1 MKKRNIFFML
11 VLLLFVGTVG
21 NEVLAANGLEFW
33 DKATNWYSSQ
43 ENNSVGISTNMLDGI
58 SNLIEV
64 VGTAVIA
71 IATVVIGAKF
81 MLGTVQGKVEAKEN
95 LVTLL
100 VACFF
105 FFGWTNIRDLLIN
118 GNSTGENGIN
128 GSTQLI
134 FLQGGNLQTTFAQV
148 FSFVVVIAKFLCVLS
163 ILYMGVKYIFAGANA
178 KAQLKEKSP
187 AMIIGIILIFCAV
200 NVVGFIADI
209 VTKI

>member
-1 MKKRNIFFML
+1 MKKKNMFFML
-11 VLLLFVGTVG
+11 ILLLVIGTIE
-21 NEVLAANGLEFW
+21 NNVLAANGLEWW
-33 DKATNWYSSQ
+33 DKSTSWYS
-43 ENNSVGISTNMLDGI
+43 GGSTNVGVGSDMLSGI
-58 SNLIEV
+58 SNLIEI

-95 LVTLL
+95 LITLL

-105 FFGWTNIRDLLIN
+105 FFGWTNIRDLLIS
-118 GNSTGENGIN
+118 GNATGENGIS

-134 FLQGGNLQTTFAQV
+134 FLQGGNLQSTFAQI
-148 FSFVVVIAKFLCVLS
+148 FTFVVLIAKLLCVLA
-163 ILYMGVKYIFAGANA
+163 IIYMGVKYIFAGANA

-209 VTKI
+209 VTTI

>member
-1 MKKRNIFFML
+1 MKKKNIFFML
-11 VLLLFVGTVG
+11 ILLLFVGTIG
-21 NEVLAANGLEFW
+21 TEVFAANGLEWW
-33 DKATNWYSSQ
+33 DQSTNWYASQ
-43 ENNSVGISTNMLDGI
+43 NTNSIGINSNMLDGI
-58 SNLIEV
+58 ANLVEI

-95 LVTLL
+95 LITLL

-105 FFGWTNIRDLLIN
+105 FFGWTNIRDLLIT
-118 GNSTGENGIN
+118 GNATGQNGIS

-134 FLQGGNLQTTFAQV
+134 FFQGGNIQV
-148 FSFVVVIAKFLCVLS
+148 AFSQIFTFVVLIAKLLCVLA
-163 ILYMGVKYIFAGANA
+163 IIYMGVKYIFSGANA

-200 NVVGFIADI
+200 NVVGFIADM
-209 VTKI
+209 VTAI